1 MRLKKSTWEYGEN
14 DKKTNN
20 LKESLNKA
28 EAELIGMEKELDGN
42 NKQLDENQKSLDNGS
57 ESLKTFGNNADE
69 ARDKTLKFG
78 DIIKANL
85 VSEAIIG
92 GLKALGSAMIN
103 VAKKFGEI
111 AKSGI
116 QNASDLAESQNVVD
130 VTFKQ
135 NAESINSWS
144 KQAASAYGMSE
155 LSAKK
160 YTGTIGAMLSSME
173 LADSEVLD
181 MSMSIAGLAAD
192 FASFYNLEHDEAF
205 EKIRAGISGETE
217 PLKQLG
223 INMSVANL
231 EAYALSQG
239 INTVYNEMSQAKQ
252 ATLRYNYLMSALA
265 NAQGDFART
274 SGSYANQMRIAQL
287 NIQNFS

>member
-14 DKKTNN
+14 DKKVNN
-20 LKESLNKA
+20 WKISLNKA

-69 ARDKTLKFG
+69 ARDKTIKFG

-130 VTFKQ
+130 VTFKE
-135 NAESINSWS
+135 NAESI
-144 KQAASAYGMSE
+144 
-155 LSAKK
+155 
-160 YTGTIGAMLSSME
+160 
-173 LADSEVLD
+173 
-181 MSMSIAGLAAD
+181 
-192 FASFYNLEHDEAF
+192 
-205 EKIRAGISGETE
+205 R
-217 PLKQLG
+217 
-223 INMSVANL
+223 
-231 EAYALSQG
+231 
-239 INTVYNEMSQAKQ
+239 
-252 ATLRYNYLMSALA
+252 MSAHYP
-265 NAQGDFART
+265 Q
-274 SGSYANQMRIAQL
+274 S
-287 NIQNFS
+287 